1 MKINNEKIVKR
12 WNNVMCSIGCEHITI
27 NTDFSELESHKDYY
41 TLDDG
46 ISLEWMINEA
56 KYWLS
61 CYYESGHARC
71 DDRFGDRECYKIWL
85 SETGKLKRLIAMME
99 KATGNTLIVEW

>member
-12 WNNVMCSIGCEHITI
+12 WNNVMNSIGCEHITI
-27 NTDFSELESHKDYY
+27 NTILSELETHKDYY
-41 TLDDG
+41 NLNDG
-46 ISLEWMINEA
+46 ISLEWMIDEA

-61 CYYESGHARC
+61 CYYESGNVRC
-71 DDRFGDRECYKIWL
+71 DDRFGDKEYYKIWL

-99 KATGNTLIVEW
+99 KTENMIIVEW